1 MPLLETG
8 RARYYNFNESMKH
21 KTYQKLGLE
30 KILADAELSAHR
42 LRNLV
47 TSERLA
53 GWLAGWGEG
62 GVIFYDL
69 FFITD
74 PGELGST

>member
-21 KTYQKLGLE
+21 KIYQKLGLE
-30 KILADAELSAHR
+30 KILADAELSAYR

-53 GWLAGWGEG
+53 GWLAGGR
-62 GVIFYDL
+62 V
-69 FFITD
+69 
-74 PGELGST
+74 GSFSMTYFLSRIQVY